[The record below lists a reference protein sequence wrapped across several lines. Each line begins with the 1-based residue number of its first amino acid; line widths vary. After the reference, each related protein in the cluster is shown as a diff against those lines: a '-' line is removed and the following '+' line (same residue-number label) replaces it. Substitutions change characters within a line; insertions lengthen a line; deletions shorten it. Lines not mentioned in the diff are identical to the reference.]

1 MLRQKVNIKTENK
14 NQFKKEQKEETATT
28 TAAGDAADDN
38 NDDDD
43 DDDDDD
49 DFSDDEKDDQ
59 SMISSPVAHLWT
71 SKDSCQPLVRPED
84 ATSTGMCHA
93 LCTK

>member
-28 TAAGDAADDN
+28 TAAGDAADDDN
-38 NDDDD
+38 
-43 DDDDDD
+43 DDDDD
-49 DFSDDEKDDQ
+49 DFSDDEKGDQ
-59 SMISSPVAHLWT
+59 SMISSPVAHMWT
-71 SKDSCQPLVRPED
+71 SKDGCRPLVRPDD

-93 LCTK
+93 LYTKETSF